1 MYIFIVLYLNFNG
14 FGKTVLKISHHHA
27 YRHNT
32 LGQKIK
38 TTNKYRH
45 SYKHTCTSMYMGP
58 CERARFTYPILLV
71 LLLNCLL
78 CTWMLVIWNG
88 TLAIKTTVQ
97 HFDNRIKLD
106 KICNCNKFNFLLH
119 MKKWLYLVGMSCRH
133 VFGILYFQP
142 NPAQNQMYW
151 NDFDMRPTLLAM
163 FSHENMWFFIQVMN
177 NCICFL
183 I

>member
-1 MYIFIVLYLNFNG
+1 MPTDITRSGKRSKPQTNTDILTNTHMYVYVYG
-14 FGKTVLKISHHHA
+14 TMWAS
-27 YRHNT
+27 T
-32 LGQKIK
+32 
-38 TTNKYRH
+38 
-45 SYKHTCTSMYMGP
+45 
-58 CERARFTYPILLV
+58 FTYPILLV

-78 CTWMLVIWNG
+78 CTWKLVIWNG

-133 VFGILYFQP
+133 VFGILSFQP

-151 NDFDMRPTLLAM
+151 NDFNKAHS
-163 FSHENMWFFIQVMN
+163 FGYVQSWKYVIFYSSNE
-177 NCICFL
+177 
-183 I
+183 